1 VEERVRSTVR
11 LLVVVEGI
19 EVVVP
24 PQTRIVLVLL
34 GADLFLRTALVV
46 LSFVVASLPL
56 RLEALPL
63 TTVAVLLLLRNLL
76 PAALALLILRSLLA
90 R

>member
-1 VEERVRSTVR
+1 M
-11 LLVVVEGI
+11 VVEGI

-24 PQTRIVLVLL
+24 PQTRILVVLL
-34 GADLFLRTALVV
+34 GADLFLRTAVVV
-46 LSFVVASLPL
+46 LSLFVVASLPL

-76 PAALALLILRSLLA
+76 PAALALLILRSRLA

>member
-1 VEERVRSTVR
+1 M
-11 LLVVVEGI
+11 VVEGI

-24 PQTRIVLVLL
+24 PQTRILVVLL
-34 GADLFLRTALVV
+34 GADLFLRTAVVV